1 MMPLPPLTSLKS
13 LTPLMPA
20 TLATVPRFSVIM
32 NVYNGERWLRDALDS
47 VVAQTCGDWELIF
60 WDDQSRD
67 GSAAVLQPYL
77 ADPRVRYFHAPVQ
90 TPLGE
95 ARQQAIEQA
104 RGSWLAFLDQDD
116 FWTPDKLAEQ
126 ARVIDAWRGPP
137 LAIVYGR
144 AMKFGVLQ
152 KLVDFDRWHEFQP
165 LPQGDIFEALFADSC
180 FICQSAVCLATAA
193 VREIGP
199 IPGEHRFCP
208 DYYFYTALSTRHAAA
223 CTQQV
228 VCWYRIHS
236 AAMSREHYLSV
247 MQEMLSILERWRSRL
262 PAAVYL
268 RRRRIQHSLIGLRHI
283 TAGSDPAGG
292 LLRIW
297 RHGSLRYLLERPFVQ
312 IWRRLRRAWHRMKHG
327 KPRLPAALAGT
338 QSHHP

>member
-1 MMPLPPLTSLKS
+1 MLPETTPEMTPETTL
-13 LTPLMPA
+13 LTPGTQPGA
-20 TLATVPRFSVIM
+20 PRFSVIM

-60 WDDQSRD
+60 WDDQSKD

-77 ADPRVRYFHAPVQ
+77 ADPRMRYFHAPVQ

-152 KLVDFDRWHEFQP
+152 TLVDFDRWHEFQP
-165 LPQGDIFEALFADSC
+165 LPQGDIFQALFADSC

-199 IPGEHRFCP
+199 IPDEHHFCP
-208 DYYFYTALSTRHAAA
+208 DYYFYTALSARYATA

-247 MQEMLSILERWRSRL
+247 MQEMLSILERWRWRL
-262 PAAVYL
+262 PGAVYQ

-283 TAGSDPAGG
+283 TTGSDPAGG
-292 LLRIW
+292 LAHIW
-297 RHGSLRYLLERPFVQ
+297 HHGSLPYLFERPFVQ
-312 IWRRLRRAWHRMKHG
+312 IWRRLRRAWHQRKHG
-327 KPRLPAALAGT
+327 VPRLPAALAGAP
-338 QSHHP
+338 SGHP